1 MGHTPSGQF
10 DSHFFASHQM
20 SSYPTSDHLHAMSRI
35 EAIFIEHHGW
45 LRTRLRRSVGDAF
58 TADDVAAETFTQLL
72 HSPPPQEVREPRA
85 LLTTISRRIVY
96 ELWRRRDLEEACL
109 QALAHVSGDVQ
120 AISPE
125 DQLQLLQALRAMDQ
139 ALAGLSAKECAAFL
153 LYKLDGLT
161 YQAIGE
167 QLRITPSVARR
178 YVAKGLLQCYKAAG
192 FAPLE

>member
-1 MGHTPSGQF
+1 
-10 DSHFFASHQM
+10 M
-20 SSYPTSDHLHAMSRI
+20 SSSMMSDRLGAMNKI
-35 EAIFIEHHGW
+35 EAMFIEHHGW
-45 LRTRLRRSVGDAF
+45 LRTRLRRSVGDAYA
-58 TADDVAAETFTQLL
+58 ADDVAAETFTQLL
-72 HSPPPQEVREPRA
+72 SSPPPQEVREPRA

-109 QALAHVSGDVQ
+109 QALAHHREQDQ

-167 QLRITPSVARR
+167 QLRIPPSVARR

>member
-1 MGHTPSGQF
+1 
-10 DSHFFASHQM
+10 M
-20 SSYPTSDHLHAMSRI
+20 SSQNIPDRLNAMSKI

-58 TADDVAAETFTQLL
+58 AADDVASETFTQLL
-72 HSPPPQEVREPRA
+72 SSPPPQEVREPRA

-109 QALAHVSGDVQ
+109 QALAHAAGDAQ

-125 DQLQLLQALRAMDQ
+125 DQLQLLQALRAIDR

-178 YVAKGLLQCYKAAG
+178 HVAKGLLQCYKAAG
-192 FAPLE
+192 FEPLGQVA

>member
-1 MGHTPSGQF
+1 M
-10 DSHFFASHQM
+10 
-20 SSYPTSDHLHAMSRI
+20 
-35 EAIFIEHHGW
+35 
-45 LRTRLRRSVGDAF
+45 
-58 TADDVAAETFTQLL
+58 AAETFTQLL

-161 YQAIGE
+161 YQ
-167 QLRITPSVARR
+167 PSARNCASR
-178 YVAKGLLQCYKAAG
+178 PAWRGAMWPRACCNATRPPASRRWNRPRHGQG
-192 FAPLE
+192 